1 MRRSDVITRCNERIR
16 PNMMMVRNCWTVLAA
31 VLVAVALPS
40 SARTE
45 SYPSKNLTIVVSL
58 AAGTGMD
65 AVARLYAEKLSE
77 ALGKPVLVEN
87 KPGASTTLAANQ
99 VASAPAD
106 GHTLV
111 VLTSIALSINP
122 TLYKHLNYDPQ
133 DFVPISLYV
142 KSPFILVTNP
152 ALPPRT
158 VPEFIKFAKESK
170 PPLSY
175 ASIGVG
181 SLQHM
186 SMEFAKQRFGFEATH
201 VPYRSTAQLATDL
214 VAGHVVAS
222 FVEAGLSIPLVKD
235 GKLRALA
242 VSAAQRLPLLPDVP
256 PFFEAAGA
264 PDYEGVSWH
273 MLLMSSKTPKPIVDR
288 LHAEMKRIM
297 ADPEMRERVAAIG
310 LIPNDTPSIEE
321 MRAYIASERLK
332 WGTLVK
338 QLGLEGSQ

>member
-1 MRRSDVITRCNERIR
+1 MAIR
-16 PNMMMVRNCWTVLAA
+16 PRWISFATMMLACS
-31 VLVAVALPS
+31 LGS
-40 SARTE
+40 STSAQG
-45 SYPSKNLTIVVSL
+45 YPSKSLTIVVSL

-65 AVARLYAEKLSE
+65 ALTRLYADKLSR
-77 ALGKPVLVEN
+77 ALGKPVVVEN
-87 KPGASTTLAANQ
+87 KPGAATTLAAHQ

-122 TLYKHLNYDPQ
+122 TLYKQLNYDPQ

-142 KSPFILVTNP
+142 KSPFILVTNT
-152 ALPPRT
+152 ALPAKT
-158 VPEFIKFAKESK
+158 VPEFIKLAKGSN

-201 VPYRSTAQLATDL
+201 VPYRSTAQLVTDL

-222 FVEAGLSIPLVKD
+222 FVEAGLSIPLIKD
-235 GKLRALA
+235 GKLHALA
-242 VSAAQRLPLLPDVP
+242 VSAFQRLPLLPDVP

-273 MLLMSSKTPKPIVDR
+273 MLLMPAKTPAPIAER

-297 ADPEMRERVAAIG
+297 SEPDMREKIAAIG
-310 LIPNDTPSIEE
+310 LIPNDTPSIDE
-321 MRAYIASERLK
+321 MRSYIQSERLK
-332 WGTLVK
+332 WGALVK
-338 QLGLEGSQ
+338 ALGLEGSQ